1 MCIRCNNLPNFM
13 NNKAKYIHPHGIT
26 NVLRSLITF
35 SFLDILS
42 LLEILLEEGFG
53 STIELTL
60 PEDFIGETELRK
72 VLLLEFCFVKKKN
85 KFLHG
90 GLLGNISLNFPV
102 KLCCDLDIEITVPA
116 PLLF

>member
-13 NNKAKYIHPHGIT
+13 NNKAKYIHPHGTT
-26 NVLRSLITF
+26 NVLRSLITS

-72 VLLLEFCFVKKKN
+72 VLLLAFCFVKQKT
-85 KFLHG
+85 
-90 GLLGNISLNFPV
+90 NF
-102 KLCCDLDIEITVPA
+102 CMEASWEIFP
-116 PLLF
+116 

>member
-13 NNKAKYIHPHGIT
+13 NNKAKYIHPHNGTT

-42 LLEILLEEGFG
+42 LLEILLEEGFS
-53 STIELTL
+53 STIELIL

-72 VLLLEFCFVKKKN
+72 VLLLEFCFVKKKT
-85 KFLHG
+85 
-90 GLLGNISLNFPV
+90 NF
-102 KLCCDLDIEITVPA
+102 CMEASWEIFP
-116 PLLF
+116 